1 MTKKLILEQQKRRQ
15 ENHPASEK
23 SKAPKGHP
31 IPVPSLAIGDI
42 VYLYADRNKHQGRD
56 RYIVISVDNPEW
68 CNIRKFSGKQLRQ
81 LSYRVCQSACYKV
94 PSHFIPSTFTF
105 TNRHIDN
112 NSGDSDVEEDL
123 SVEPPHD
130 HAPEPGPEPPVS
142 PPEIPSEIYEPHAPI
157 HQSPLPDNT
166 LPVVVSP
173 HQDIEPDTDAVSA
186 SPSAPVP
193 SPVMPETETA
203 PLRRFNRLRKAPKH
217 FDDYVQF

>member
-1 MTKKLILEQQKRRQ
+1 M
-15 ENHPASEK
+15 
-23 SKAPKGHP
+23 
-31 IPVPSLAIGDI
+31 
-42 VYLYADRNKHQGRD
+42 
-56 RYIVISVDNPEW
+56 
-68 CNIRKFSGKQLRQ
+68 
-81 LSYRVCQSACYKV
+81 
-94 PSHFIPSTFTF
+94 FTF

-123 SVEPPHD
+123 SVQPPHD

-142 PPEIPSEIYEPHAPI
+142 PPEIPSEIYEPHASI

-186 SPSAPVP
+186 SPPAPVP

-203 PLRRFNRLRKAPKH
+203 PLRRSNRLRKAPKH